1 MLTPWVLNEK
11 KPLAVL
17 KKDQLSA
24 GGMLQVRKVAK
35 HVYEKLFVQ
44 DTDKEL
50 DEDYLTEVSDVFRMF
65 QYHFF
70 SLVHVYVYL
79 LFQLN
84 TIHFLYKGCTFSLH
98 F

>member
-1 MLTPWVLNEK
+1 MLNEK
-11 KPLAVL
+11 KPLAIL

-50 DEDYLTEVSDVFRMF
+50 DEDYLTEVREITLIYS
-65 QYHFF
+65 
-70 SLVHVYVYL
+70 
-79 LFQLN
+79 N
-84 TIHFLYKGCTFSLH
+84 NGTFY
-98 F
+98 

>member
-1 MLTPWVLNEK
+1 MTSSNFDLEKFVLTPWVTNEK
-11 KPLAVL
+11 KPLAIL

-50 DEDYLTEVSDVFRMF
+50 DEDYLTEVIFLFLLESDR
-65 QYHFF
+65 
-70 SLVHVYVYL
+70 
-79 LFQLN
+79 
-84 TIHFLYKGCTFSLH
+84 
-98 F
+98 

>member
-50 DEDYLTEVSDVFRMF
+50 DEDYLTEVCDVFSDVSISFF
-65 QYHFF
+65 FHFISF
-70 SLVHVYVYL
+70 
-79 LFQLN
+79 FFIN
-84 TIHFLYKGCTFSLH
+84 
-98 F
+98 